1 MAPLS
6 LLSLSLFISS
16 LSSLGYWIAHRGIKL
31 VYDVEDG
38 FRQVPPGTD
47 IKRLKDTVYS
57 YFNVRMNT
65 AYSVKDSNC

>member
-6 LLSLSLFISS
+6 LSFFSYP

-57 YFNVRMNT
+57 YFNVRMT
-65 AYSVKDSNC
+65 AAYSVKDSNC